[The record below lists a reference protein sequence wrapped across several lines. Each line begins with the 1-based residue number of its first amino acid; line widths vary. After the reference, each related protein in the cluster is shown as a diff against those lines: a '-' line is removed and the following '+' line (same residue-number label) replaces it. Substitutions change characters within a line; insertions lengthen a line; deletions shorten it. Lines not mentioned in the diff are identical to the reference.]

1 MIRAIFVVF
10 LIGLAV
16 LLFVNR
22 ADSILGADATG
33 YASLARMLERGET
46 VRPTPFL
53 CAECEP
59 FWSVPIGFVTLPGRP
74 EMASLYPVGLPL
86 HLLAAAKIG
95 GWSAGPYFV
104 NPIAALLILFCTFW
118 LGRRLHSELAGLI
131 AAVLMGLCAVF
142 LMQAVQTMSDVLAAA
157 WCVAA
162 VTAAVEARQRPSF
175 AVLAGFAF
183 GMAVLVRPTS
193 ALMLLPLAFALWPD
207 RSLSRS
213 GSSTPLRA
221 VLSRSFLQSLLLFG
235 LGGVPTVI
243 VFGWYNLATFGS
255 LLASGYS
262 VSGASG
268 EFALSYFPARALHY
282 LRWTVEQFSPV
293 TVVAAFAGLFLLARR
308 ERWMLGTWLAAFY
321 LCYSFYYSY
330 DEWWYTRFLI
340 PAYPALAVAA
350 GVAFAR
356 LVAMRRVLG
365 VAAIILVAAWELR
378 QMVRFSVFY
387 TDEDQA
393 RYRVLPEWAARSLP
407 PRSLVFSFEFSG
419 PLDYYSDHIP
429 VRWDLAPPDRALAFA
444 RSRSEPVYALL
455 MDHELTPFRTK
466 YGDAFRRVRSFSGG
480 ALFLLE
486 K

>member
-16 LLFVNR
+16 LLFANR
-22 ADSILGADATG
+22 ADSVLGADTTG
-33 YASLARMLERGET
+33 YVSLARMLERGET
-46 VRPTPFL
+46 VRPVPL
-53 CAECEP
+53 VCQGCEP

-74 EMASLYPVGLPL
+74 VMASLYPAGLPL

-95 GWSAGPYFV
+95 GWSAGPYLV
-104 NPIAALLILFCTFW
+104 NPLAALLILFCTFW
-118 LGRRLHSELAGLI
+118 LGRRLHSELAGVI

-142 LMQAVQTMSDVLAAA
+142 VMQALQTMSDVLAAA

-162 VTAAVEARQRPSF
+162 VTAAVEARRRPAF
-175 AVLAGFAF
+175 AALAGFAF

-193 ALMLLPLAFALWPD
+193 ALMLLPLAFALWPE
-207 RSLSRS
+207 RSRREPGGSRRFVK
-213 GSSTPLRA
+213 P
-221 VLSRSFLQSLLLFG
+221 LLLFG
-235 LGGVPTVI
+235 LGGLPTAL

-282 LRWTVEQFSPV
+282 LRWTAEQFSPV
-293 TVVAAFAGLFLLARR
+293 TVIASFAGLFLLARR

-340 PAYPALAVAA
+340 PAYAALAVAA

-356 LVAMRRVLG
+356 LVAMQRVIG
-365 VAAIILVAAWELR
+365 VTAIILVAAWEAR

-393 RYRVLPEWAARSLP
+393 RYRVIPEWAARSLP
-407 PRSLVFSFEFSG
+407 PRSLVFSFELSG

-429 VRWDLAPPDRALAFA
+429 VRWDLAPPDRALELA
-444 RSRSEPVYALL
+444 RSRKERVYALL
-455 MDHELTPFRTK
+455 MEHEVKPFRTK

-480 ALFLLE
+480 ALFVME